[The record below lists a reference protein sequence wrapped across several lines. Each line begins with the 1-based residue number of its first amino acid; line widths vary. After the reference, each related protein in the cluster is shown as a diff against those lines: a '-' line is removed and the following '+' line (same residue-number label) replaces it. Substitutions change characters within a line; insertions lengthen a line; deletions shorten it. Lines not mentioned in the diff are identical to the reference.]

1 MLTRSLQSIFGRAS
15 MSSSSDGSDPSL
27 AGKLAAVAELRAV
40 AEEVSRHIETVVT
53 REDVL
58 RPAREALAAA
68 EKKKQLGN
76 DGFRKGDF
84 LAAYAEYMEAHK
96 ALDVASAEPT
106 TAYAAEV
113 LRLTVLANTAQCALK
128 TGQPSAAA
136 NFCRDAVK
144 LSVCVN
150 DETLFK
156 KILVRLA
163 QAHEQ
168 MGEREKALAVAHEAQ
183 LRGVNADEFFALTEK
198 HGVENVGALEP
209 GVEARMF
216 VMLAIRLSAGP
227 ENLERVRSVLQTG
240 KLPHVDRRDE
250 AGFNMLWG
258 VLQALGVEEGNPD
271 GVEGGEACVPALA
284 LLFRAGADP
293 RQRYEKGGKTPLM
306 YACGSGLVS
315 AARAVL
321 SAPGGVGP
329 FDNAAIDA
337 PDDGGWTA
345 LLVACAGPPGAKKE
359 AGAARSGP
367 DAAAVVRL
375 LLDRGADP
383 RVQNAQGNDALMIAA
398 INGNADVVAELLAPP
413 PAGGAG
419 ERKHTGPE
427 LTRARN
433 SVGMSAYVLASKAGN
448 AGVATD
454 VLAAARAC
462 GGVTAAEAEEDVK
475 MIKLVALLDTV
486 AAAHNDALEATLRSA
501 PTPEAGAA
509 LAATPFAT
517 AETEAARVV
526 ALLAESG
533 FELPDGV
540 DKHDAP
546 RAALEAYGDVYSA
559 LHRRVADATPA
570 ALTKTWQGT
579 RPLRRDLSE
588 SDANA
593 PTRAEAA
600 SVYWFTRG
608 EFAEGH
614 RLVDASL
621 EAAAAQVPSENR
633 GGSASPLVVATEH
646 GVRVPPARLGS
657 AAEALRHAFAFAV
670 PCAAALDAV
679 AALRVGVVEVGCGT
693 AYWACLLRERGVDV
707 VAYDAR
713 PPARPS
719 AERGDGENA
728 FFGAAFADDVERGG
742 PEVLRSHADRALFLC
757 WPVRPEEAAHG
768 DEARDEPWDAACLD
782 HWHGDT
788 LIHVGEWTSR
798 KSASGDARARVSGNA
813 DERVSG
819 DAPFPRGTSLVDHPA
834 GLTTSRQFQDAV
846 EAGFELQKV
855 VRLPNWP
862 DARDDLTVW
871 VRKKR

>member
-1 MLTRSLQSIFGRAS
+1 

-150 DETLFK
+150 DETLFR

-198 HGVENVGALEP
+198 HGVENVGELEP

-293 RQRYEKGGKTPLM
+293 RQRYERGGKTPLM

-419 ERKHTGPE
+419 ERKHTGPA

-570 ALTKTWQGT
+570 ALTKTWRGT
-579 RPLRRDLSE
+579 GLGFSE
-588 SDANA
+588 SDAA
-593 PTRAEAA
+593 TSPTRAEAA

-614 RLVDASL
+614 RLKVDASL

-757 WPVRPEEAAHG
+757 WPVRPEEAARG

-788 LIHVGEWTSR
+788 LIHVGEWTEKR
-798 KSASGDARARVSGNA
+798 KSASGDGARVSGNVSGN
-813 DERVSG
+813 VSG